1 MGYFSDLDID
11 NQEMEAIGAIVPQHD
26 QEPDLKAY
34 MKTDQYLEE
43 FDNAF
48 GNPMQQIDDMIE
60 GLGVNND

>member
-26 QEPDLKAY
+26 QEPDIKDY

-48 GNPMQQIDDMIE
+48 GNPMKQIDDMIAS
-60 GLGVNND
+60 LGGES